1 MLDQEVVFIA
11 DRVNN
16 YDNATI
22 SNRNLEM
29 LTDTYYNTVI
39 SALNN
44 IAPVVAIYVSP
55 KEFLN
60 KIQKHKNSIVLSLW
74 SGTGLRYRRAL
85 VPSICEAY
93 GIKYVGAD
101 PYVQTICADKHI
113 SKSLCLSANFSTP
126 KDVVLSSQYDLPLL
140 DTLHFPAV
148 IKPNFEGGSIG
159 IFRENLVNDYKEA
172 KQICLRLLSEFNQIL
187 AEEYICGEEI
197 SICIAGTQGK
207 TSVCQAV
214 RHVING
220 KTFFDRE
227 ILGAEMKKI
236 NQHEHTRDII
246 TGRFPTDEIE
256 KAISLFN
263 LLGKVEMMRIDGRLN
278 NNKFSVIEL
287 TPDCSLSST
296 SSMYFAFSTEGY
308 SYDEMI
314 EMLCKNASIHQEE
327 EC

>member
-1 MLDQEVVFIA
+1 MLNQEVVFIA
-11 DRVNN
+11 DRVHN
-16 YDNATI
+16 YENATI

-29 LTDTYYNTVI
+29 LTDTYYNTVT
-39 SALNN
+39 SALKN
-44 IAPVVAIYVSP
+44 IAPAVAIYDTP
-55 KEFLN
+55 KEFLD

-85 VPSICEAY
+85 IPSICEAY

-113 SKSLCLSANFSTP
+113 SKSLCSSADLSTP
-126 KDVVLSSQYDLPLL
+126 KDVVLSSKYDFSLL
-140 DTLHFPAV
+140 DTLHFPVV

-159 IFRENLVNDYKEA
+159 IFKENLVNNYKEA
-172 KQICLRLLSEFNQIL
+172 IQVSLRLLSEFNQIL

-197 SICIAGTQGK
+197 SICIAGTHREI
-207 TSVCQAV
+207 SVCQAV

-227 ILGAEMKKI
+227 ILGAETKKI
-236 NQHEHTRDII
+236 NQDEHTSDII
-246 TGRFPTDEIE
+246 TNRFPNNEIE
-256 KAISLFN
+256 KALALFN
-263 LLGKVEMMRIDGRLN
+263 LLGKVEMMRIDGRLY

-287 TPDCSLSST
+287 TPDCSLSAT
-296 SSMYFAFSTEGY
+296 SSMYFAFSAEGY

-314 EMLCKNASIHQEE
+314 EMLCKNASIHRGEG
-327 EC
+327 C